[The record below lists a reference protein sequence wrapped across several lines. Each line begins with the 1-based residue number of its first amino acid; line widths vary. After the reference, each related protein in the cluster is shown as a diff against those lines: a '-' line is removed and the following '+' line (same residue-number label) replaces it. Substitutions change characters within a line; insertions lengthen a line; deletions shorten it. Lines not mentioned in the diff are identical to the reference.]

1 MSEELKPCPFCGERA
16 KIKATNKSYGF
27 TIWCQ
32 CENSDCAAM
41 TVGYCPEMNDEDHS
55 IESIESCFRKAV
67 EAWNRRANDGKV
79 D

>member
-1 MSEELKPCPFCGERA
+1 MSVELKPCPFCGKRA
-16 KIKATNKSYGF
+16 GIKATNKSYGF

-32 CENSDCAAM
+32 CENSDCAAR
-41 TVGYCPEMNDEDHS
+41 TGGYCPEMKDEDRS

-67 EAWNRRANDGKV
+67 EAWNRRADNGKT

>member
-16 KIKATNKSYGF
+16 GIKATNKSYGF

-32 CENSDCAAM
+32 CENSDCAAR
-41 TVGYCPEMNDEDHS
+41 TVGYCPEMNNEDYC

-67 EAWNRRANDGKV
+67 EAWNRRANNGKI